1 MFCSFFFSYFFF
13 LRLTCVPPRG
23 GGKPGIGGK
32 DLLIYSRAVPTFW
45 GGSSHSRPRTKLC
58 PPPKPLGGWNFA
70 GPFSRESMGISVKV
84 RDNQTGITNIYYSKT
99 QAAKELSTSLDT
111 VRRYIISGK
120 PYKGR
125 YLISII

>member
-1 MFCSFFFSYFFF
+1 VGWGLGGTESFS
-13 LRLTCVPPRG
+13 PPPQACRRG
-23 GGKPGIGGK
+23 GG
-32 DLLIYSRAVPTFW
+32 
-45 GGSSHSRPRTKLC
+45 
-58 PPPKPLGGWNFA
+58 NFA
-70 GPFSRESMGISVKV
+70 GPFSSEAKKGQNHPLFGKNRPEETCNKIRESMGISVKV